1 MLISYGSSRV
11 DFIVN
16 SKSSFKCIL
25 HTFPGYGLREVWQLF
40 LVPVSFFYS
49 NLVLKKVCRVKF

>member
-1 MLISYGSSRV
+1 MLISYGSLRV

-25 HTFPGYGLREVWQLF
+25 HTFRAMDLGKSGSCFSF
-40 LVPVSFFYS
+40 L
-49 NLVLKKVCRVKF
+49 